1 MVAWIRFFSYS
12 YGYMDFSAL
21 SRIRAGKVER
31 DRGEKMND
39 PHTLLQARL
48 RDFHFSQ
55 TNILIEGVL
64 DLLKE
69 GLVVE
74 ETHTGRS

>member
-1 MVAWIRFFSYS
+1 MVTWTSL
-12 YGYMDFSAL
+12 L
-21 SRIRAGKVER
+21 SVAYVLVLDKVER
-31 DRGEKMND
+31 NRGEKMND

-64 DLLKE
+64 DLLKR

>member
-1 MVAWIRFFSYS
+1 MVTWTSL
-12 YGYMDFSAL
+12 L
-21 SRIRAGKVER
+21 SVAYVLVLDKVER
-31 DRGEKMND
+31 NRGEKMND